1 MPFKFFLQ
9 KRNTCLRKNLSMRFH
24 LNDTCISETYLL
36 GKCMPVNNLYTDL
49 IIHLIYII
57 SVDYGAF

>member
-1 MPFKFFLQ
+1 
-9 KRNTCLRKNLSMRFH
+9 MRFH